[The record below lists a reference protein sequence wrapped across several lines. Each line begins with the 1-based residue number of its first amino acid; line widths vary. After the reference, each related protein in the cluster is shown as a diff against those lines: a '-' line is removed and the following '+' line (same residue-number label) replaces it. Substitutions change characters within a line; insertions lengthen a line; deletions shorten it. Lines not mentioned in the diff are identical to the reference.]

1 MSWVEVETKIPI
13 NNVSDVRRRIKKI
26 AKFIKKENKKD
37 DYYSL
42 EYFNYPEKSL
52 RVRDKGRVREVN
64 FKRRKSFA
72 GGVYAKTEVQFQISD
87 TMGFFELIDDFGF
100 RKWLHKEKTTELY
113 KTRDGVNI
121 ELNYVKGLGWFLE
134 IEVLC
139 SPNHV
144 ASARRKVIAVRSAL
158 GFSERDTEPRG
169 YTKQLW
175 ALRHKE

>member
-1 MSWVEVETKIPI
+1 MSWVEVETKIQI
-13 NNVSDVRRRIKKI
+13 NNVNDIRGRIKKI
-26 AKFIKKENKKD
+26 AKFVKKENKKD

-52 RVRDKGRVREVN
+52 RIRDKGKVREVN
-64 FKRRKSFA
+64 FKRRKSYSS
-72 GGVYAKTEVQFQISD
+72 GVHAKTEVQFQISD
-87 TMGFFELIDDFGF
+87 IKGFFELIRDFGF

-134 IEVLC
+134 IEVL
-139 SPNHV
+139 SLPKNV
-144 ASARRKVIAVRSAL
+144 ASARRKVIAVREKL
-158 GFSERDTEPRG
+158 GFSEGDAEPRG

-175 ALRHKE
+175 ALRHRQ